1 MVHSSSKRV
10 KSNKGKGKSSSTT
23 SSSGRPAKIRKV
35 KEVVFDPDA
44 RKEFLTGFSKRKQA
58 RKLAVRHKAIAR
70 EKEELLDSRK
80 ALRDERKERAA
91 HNVKT
96 AKELYGD
103 AGSSSEAE
111 EDGSK
116 GSNSDSDDSDDSSH
130 EPPAPTAA
138 YESSELRTTVHIE
151 PLSFSRSPSPEPL
164 PFLPLSTS
172 SKPSTSSGEQSH
184 KKRIKNKPQFRPKMS
199 REDKKERATGGKKVK
214 KSFEKNMKGTKGKGN
229 KGR

>member
-80 ALRDERKERAA
+80 AVESCLVWLPVYVTLFTDACYL
-91 HNVKT
+91 T
-96 AKELYGD
+96 AEG
-103 AGSSSEAE
+103 
-111 EDGSK
+111 
-116 GSNSDSDDSDDSSH
+116 
-130 EPPAPTAA
+130 
-138 YESSELRTTVHIE
+138 
-151 PLSFSRSPSPEPL
+151 
-164 PFLPLSTS
+164 
-172 SKPSTSSGEQSH
+172 
-184 KKRIKNKPQFRPKMS
+184 
-199 REDKKERATGGKKVK
+199 
-214 KSFEKNMKGTKGKGN
+214 
-229 KGR
+229 